1 MKTMTESE
9 TDVAA
14 RKRITR
20 QRNLVL
26 AGLLVGWVV
35 LIYAVSIVRMG

>member
-1 MKTMTESE
+1 MAMTES
-9 TDVAA
+9 DNNDAA

-35 LIYAVSIVRMG
+35 LIYAISIVRMG

>member
-1 MKTMTESE
+1 MKIMTESE
-9 TDVAA
+9 HDDAA

-20 QRNLVL
+20 QRNMVL

-35 LIYAVSIVRMG
+35 LIYAISIVRMG